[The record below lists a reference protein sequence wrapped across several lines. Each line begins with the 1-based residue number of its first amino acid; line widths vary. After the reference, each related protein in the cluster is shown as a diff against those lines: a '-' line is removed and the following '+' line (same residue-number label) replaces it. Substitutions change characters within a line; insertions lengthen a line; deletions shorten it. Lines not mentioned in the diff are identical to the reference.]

1 MKRLLLVLALLV
13 MAAPAWAQFET
24 ATVVGT
30 VKDSTGAVVPEAK
43 VTLTNT
49 ATGVTVE
56 RMSSANG
63 SYEFFT
69 VRIGSY
75 VVTAEKAGFSVAL
88 VDNIQVTVG
97 ARQRVDL
104 TMAVGQLSETVEVS
118 ARAVLLQTDSSDRS
132 QVITGEQTRAL
143 PLNGREYSALALL
156 SPGVR
161 LSALNTGGFTPREG
175 SFNVNGL
182 RSTFN
187 NFLIDGVDN
196 NAYGTSNQG
205 FSNQVMQPAPDA
217 VGEFKVVTNNMSAEY
232 GRSAGATINVA
243 YASGTNTIRGS
254 AWEFARRTKFNATG
268 AFRPATGVK
277 PGFDRDQFG
286 GVIGG
291 PIKKNKAF
299 FFADF
304 EMFDQTRS
312 QTASSSIATAAQ
324 RAGILTVAVR
334 NPLTGEVFPAGT
346 PIPMTTF
353 ARQVLNDLPATTNTG
368 TANNLQVLQEFTN
381 RTPKA
386 GGKVDI
392 QFSPRLSAFGRVGWR
407 DADIFDNPPIALP
420 SGGAGNARTYV
431 NNKQFSGGITYTP
444 GGTSLLEVRFGWSTT
459 SAGKDPAALVAG
471 QQGAAQMYGITG
483 LPTDPRVAG
492 GLPTQLI
499 TGLSDL
505 GRQATNP
512 QWQYPTVFNPKVNYT
527 WLQGRH
533 SLKTGYEFQRV
544 LTEVQDVNPL
554 YGRDSYAGQFS
565 RPAGAAAGNLYNLAD
580 FMFGLRSTY
589 ALSNILVAELE
600 QNMHFIYL
608 QDDWRVNDRL
618 TLNAGLR
625 YEYAT
630 PWIEANNVLS
640 NFDPI
645 TKTMVKAKDGS
656 LEDRSTLKPDRNN
669 FGPRI
674 GLAFT
679 PIDRTVIR
687 GGYGISYVHFHRAGG
702 ANVLPINGPQV
713 VNAVVVQTPAQADFR
728 PTELGYPA
736 GLTDPTRFNP
746 LAANITYM
754 PNDYRSTD
762 VHSWFASVQREV
774 WDGALL
780 DFAYVGNRANGML
793 LFANYNQA
801 VPNNA
806 AGSLTLQQRRPIQEY
821 ADITYSFNGGK
832 SRYHSFQTK
841 FDWRIGTNMTLMSAL
856 TLSQTKDNGAGSLE
870 NPNGNF
876 PAPQDFRNMDADF
889 GLSSYHQPYNSTTS
903 FVVELPVGRGRKY
916 LSDAHPVVDAILGG
930 WMIAGINTVAPGEM
944 VTLTY
949 TPTAAQQ
956 VSGIQQDFRGA
967 NNYRPNVNGDP
978 LVPAD
983 QRTSSNWLSRTTVTV
998 PTDPS
1003 QPFGNAGRN
1012 SVRGPLT
1019 WTVDLVTSKRFEM
1032 PWRNGSLELRG
1043 EAFNLLNRTNFRAPN
1058 GNRSAA
1064 AYGTITATYDP
1075 RIVQFGLKMSF

>member
-1 MKRLLLVLALLV
+1 VLALA
-13 MAAPAWAQFET
+13 AAPAFAQVET
-24 ATVVGT
+24 GNVVGT
-30 VKDSTGAVVPEAK
+30 IKDSTGAVVPGAK

-49 ATGVTVE
+49 ATGV
-56 RMSSANG
+56 SSEKSSDANG
-63 SYEFFT
+63 IYEFFT
-69 VRIGSY
+69 VRPGSY
-75 VVTAEKAGFSVAL
+75 VVTAEKSGFSIAL
-88 VDNIQVTVG
+88 VDNVQVTVG

-104 TMAVGQLSETVEVS
+104 NMAVGQLTEKVEVS
-118 ARAVLLQTDSSDRS
+118 ASAVLLQTDSSDRS

-205 FSNQVMQPAPDA
+205 FSNQVMQPSPDA

-243 YASGTNTIRGS
+243 YASGTNAFRGS
-254 AWEFARRTKFNATG
+254 AWEFMRRTELNATG

-277 PGFDRDQFG
+277 PGYDRDQYG
-286 GVIGG
+286 GVLGG
-291 PIKKNKAF
+291 PIVKNKAF
-299 FFADF
+299 FFGDF
-304 EMFDQTRS
+304 EIFDQTRS
-312 QTASSSIATAAQ
+312 QTTSSTIPTVAQ
-324 RAGILTVAVR
+324 RAGILSVDVR
-334 NPLTGEVFPAGT
+334 NPLTGDVYPAGT
-346 PIPMTTF
+346 PIAMSAF
-353 ARQVLNDLPATTNTG
+353 ARQVLNDLPQPTNAAA
-368 TANNLQVLQEFTN
+368 ANNLVILQEFTN
-381 RTPKA
+381 RTPKV
-386 GGKVDI
+386 GGKVDVQI
-392 QFSPRLSAFGRVGWR
+392 NPRLSLFGRVGWR
-407 DADIFDNPPIALP
+407 DADIFDQPPIDGP
-420 SGGAGNARTYV
+420 SGGAGNSETYV
-431 NNKQFSGGITYTP
+431 TNKQFSSGLTYTP
-444 GGTSLLEVRFGWSTT
+444 SGTSLFEARFGWSTT
-459 SAGKDPAALVAG
+459 KAGKNPFALVKG
-471 QQGAAQMYGITG
+471 QRRAEEVYGITG
-483 LPTDPRVAG
+483 LPTDPRVAA

-499 TGLSDL
+499 TGYSDL

-544 LTEVQDVNPL
+544 LTQVQDVNPL

-565 RPAGAAAGNLYNLAD
+565 RPGGATSSNLFNLAD
-580 FMFGLRSTY
+580 FMLGLRSTY
-589 ALSNILVAELE
+589 ALSNILVADLQ

-608 QDDWRVNDRL
+608 QDDWRMNDRL
-618 TLNAGLR
+618 TINAGVR

-630 PWIEANNVLS
+630 PWVEEHNVLS
-640 NFDPI
+640 NYDPAS
-645 TKTMVKAKDGS
+645 KTMILAKNGS

-669 FGPRI
+669 FGPRL
-674 GLAFT
+674 GAAFT
-679 PIDRTVIR
+679 IDDRTVLR
-687 GGYGISYVHFHRAGG
+687 SGYGKSFVHFHRAGG

-713 VNAVVVQTPAQADFR
+713 INAVVVQTTAESTFR
-728 PTELGYPA
+728 TTQQGYPA
-736 GLTDPTRFNP
+736 GLTDPSRFNP
-746 LAANITYM
+746 LLANITYM
-754 PNDYRSTD
+754 PNDYHSSE
-762 VHSWFASVQREV
+762 VQSWFASVQREI

-780 DFAYVGNRANGML
+780 DLAYVGNRADDML

-801 VPNNA
+801 APNNA
-806 AGSLTLQQRRPIQEY
+806 AGTLTLQQRRPIPEF

-832 SRYHSFQTK
+832 SRYHAFQTK
-841 FDWRIGTNMTLMSAL
+841 FDWRIGENMSLLQSL

-876 PAPQDFRNMDADF
+876 PAPQDFNNLDADY
-889 GLSSYHQPYNSTTS
+889 GYSAYHQPYNSTTS
-903 FVVELPVGRGRKY
+903 FVVDLPIGRGRKY
-916 LSDAHPVVDAILGG
+916 MSDLSAVADAVLGG
-930 WMIAGINTVAPGEM
+930 WMIAGINTVTPGEM

-978 LVPAD
+978 YVPEGE
-983 QRTSSNWLSRTTVTV
+983 RNINNWLSRTTVTV

-1003 QPFGNAGRN
+1003 QPFGNAPRN

-1019 WTVDLVTSKRFEM
+1019 WTVDMVVSKRFNM
-1032 PWRNGSLELRG
+1032 PWRNGSFEFRG
-1043 EAFNLLNRTNFRAPN
+1043 EFFNLLNRTNFRAPN
-1058 GNRSAA
+1058 GNRSSGAF
-1064 AYGTITATYDP
+1064 GTITATYDP
-1075 RIVQFGLKMSF
+1075 RIIQFGFKASF